1 VKITLRILFSL
12 LLIAA
17 AAYLLGPKPSQP
29 HYATNMPEVP
39 TIGQLEDYVHHIE
52 HLHKIK
58 PDNEAEI
65 IWADSSLKQ
74 QTEYAV
80 VYLHGYS
87 ASKEEG
93 NPVHRYLAKTL
104 KANLYLARLA
114 DHGIDTTSAMEYMT
128 ADRLWESAK
137 QALQI
142 GKRLGKKVIIA
153 STSTGGTLALKL
165 AATYPEVNSL
175 ILLSPNIAI
184 NDPLAFM
191 LNNPWGLQISRI
203 VMGGKERI
211 LDWRSDQYKKYWYA
225 RYRLESVVE
234 LQELLETSMTR
245 ETFQAVKQPLL
256 LLYYYK
262 NEKEQDPV
270 VRVDAMLKMY
280 DELGTPAQLKSKKAI
295 PNAANHVIGSHITSK
310 DLKSVEQEI
319 KIFATRLSSP

>member
-1 VKITLRILFSL
+1 MKITLGILFSL
-12 LLIAA
+12 LLVATT
-17 AAYLLGPKPSQP
+17 AYLLGPRPSHP
-29 HYATNMPEVP
+29 HYSTKMPRIPEV
-39 TIGQLEDYVHHIE
+39 GQLEDYIDHIE
-52 HLHKIK
+52 SLHKIK

-65 IWADSSLKQ
+65 VWADSILKR

-80 VYLHGYS
+80 IYLHGYS

-104 KANLYLARLA
+104 NANLYLARLA

-165 AATYPEVNSL
+165 AATYPEINSL

-191 LNNPWGLQISRI
+191 LNDPWGLQISRI
-203 VMGGKERI
+203 VMGGKERT
-211 LDWRSDQYKKYWYA
+211 LNWRSETYKKYWYA
-225 RYRLESVVE
+225 KYRLESVVQ
-234 LQELLETSMTR
+234 LQELLETSMTKA
-245 ETFQAVKQPLL
+245 TFQAVKQPVL

-262 NEKEQDPV
+262 NEKEQDLV

-280 DELGTPAQLKSKKAI
+280 DELGTPSHLKSKKAI
-295 PNAANHVIGSHITSK
+295 PNAANHVMGSYITSK

-319 KIFATRLSSP
+319 KIFAAKISSP

>member
-1 VKITLRILFSL
+1 MKITLGILFSL
-12 LLIAA
+12 LLVATT
-17 AAYLLGPKPSQP
+17 AYLLGPRPSHP
-29 HYATNMPEVP
+29 HYSTKMPQIPE
-39 TIGQLEDYVHHIE
+39 IGQLEEYIDHIE
-52 HLHKIK
+52 SLHKIR

-65 IWADSSLKQ
+65 VWADSILKR

-80 VYLHGYS
+80 IYLHGYS

-104 KANLYLARLA
+104 NANLYLARLA

-165 AATYPEVNSL
+165 AATYPEINSL

-191 LNNPWGLQISRI
+191 LNDPWGLQISRI
-203 VMGGKERI
+203 VMGGKERT
-211 LDWRSDQYKKYWYA
+211 LDWRSETYKKYWYA
-225 RYRLESVVE
+225 KYRLESVVQ
-234 LQELLETSMTR
+234 LQELLETSMTKA
-245 ETFQAVKQPLL
+245 TFQAVKQPVL

-280 DELGTPAQLKSKKAI
+280 DELGTPSHLKSKKAI
-295 PNAANHVIGSHITSK
+295 PNAANHVMGSYITSK

-319 KIFATRLSSP
+319 KIFAAKISSP